1 MPRLGDGVPSSNGV
15 AGNQGASS
23 VLTTA
28 TVSPGDHQFSGTSAP
43 TQTAAADLGPQIREL
58 QMQENKVGPS
68 QPSDPL
74 EFLTVSY
81 KSLARVDDAGPL
93 QDGAGDSSPI
103 FRNAFEG
110 FVGKRVGNGP
120 GKDMF
125 GDGSQKR
132 RRVSTTDGTLLSA
145 MLLCRNG
152 EPDAFMASYG
162 DWAQH
167 IPALS
172 PSM

>member
-15 AGNQGASS
+15 AGNQGAST